1 VANVEKK
8 MPRSYITRDGFG
20 ITAAARDYLSPLIQG
35 EAYPAYRNGLPAY
48 VRLRN
53 ESVPRRLRKRV
64 GAARGTGLRAD
75 TSPTKVAQIFPGAGA
90 TIRAV
95 FSWTRPCMAGFF
107 CTPAPRLSLCTATRS
122 STAGVVTPGTAST
135 PIGKGHGRRTVQVY
149 VEMLPTDVVK
159 YELDKNSG
167 FLVVDRPQRT
177 TSSPPALYGFIPR
190 TYCAEEVAKRCP
202 GVTEADGD
210 PLDICVYSER
220 HINRSDIVLN
230 ARVVGG
236 IQMIDGGEADDK
248 IVAVLDGDNIWGDV
262 EDISDLARRSRP
274 SASSTTSQPTS

>member
-1 VANVEKK
+1 
-8 MPRSYITRDGFG
+8 M
-20 ITAAARDYLSPLIQG
+20 
-35 EAYPAYRNGLPAY
+35 YRNEKFNRWRRHPWHGLH
-48 VRLRN
+48 
-53 ESVPRRLRKRV
+53 
-64 GAARGTGLRAD
+64 
-75 TSPTKVAQIFPGAGA
+75 
-90 TIRAV
+90 
-95 FSWTRPCMAGFF
+95 TRMDD
-107 CTPAPRLSLCTATRS
+107 APED
-122 STAGVVTPGTAST
+122 
-135 PIGKGHGRRTVQVY
+135 IVQVY

-159 YELDKNSG
+159 YELDKSSG

-220 HINRSDIVLN
+220 HINRADIVLN

-248 IVAVLDGDNIWGDV
+248 IIAILEGDNIWGNAQDIADLPPIKV
-262 EDISDLARRSRP
+262 ERLQHYFATYKMVPGKEIDIKVDHVYGREEALKVIAAAEKDYWNHYGELHEQQRS
-274 SASSTTSQPTS
+274 

>member
-1 VANVEKK
+1 
-8 MPRSYITRDGFG
+8 M
-20 ITAAARDYLSPLIQG
+20 
-35 EAYPAYRNGLPAY
+35 YRNEKFNRWRRHPWHGLH
-48 VRLRN
+48 
-53 ESVPRRLRKRV
+53 
-64 GAARGTGLRAD
+64 
-75 TSPTKVAQIFPGAGA
+75 
-90 TIRAV
+90 
-95 FSWTRPCMAGFF
+95 TRIDD
-107 CTPAPRLSLCTATRS
+107 APED
-122 STAGVVTPGTAST
+122 
-135 PIGKGHGRRTVQVY
+135 IVQVY

-159 YELDKNSG
+159 YELDKSSG

-220 HINRSDIVLN
+220 HINRADIVLN

-248 IVAVLDGDNIWGDV
+248 IIAILEGDNIWGDAQDIADLPPIKV
-262 EDISDLARRSRP
+262 ERLQHYFATYKMVPGKEINIKVDHVYGREEALKVIAAAEKDYWNHYGELHEQQRS
-274 SASSTTSQPTS
+274 